1 MGALVVCVRGGTLFL
16 GLFFLAYVEPKLFCL
31 CTGIFSSAAPT
42 TAGDGVG
49 NSAGPPVAQA
59 PVLAAVAGVA
69 GSTASD
75 GGGSRAG
82 PPVAQASVLAG
93 VVPVPAHVAK
103 APAPAAEVGAPAPA
117 CK

>member
-1 MGALVVCVRGGTLFL
+1 MSLPPALCVAPSAQDRCAIVAGAN
-16 GLFFLAYVEPKLFCL
+16 
-31 CTGIFSSAAPT
+31 
-42 TAGDGVG
+42 AGDGVD
-49 NSAGPPVAQA
+49 NCAGPPVAQA

-75 GGGSRAG
+75 GGSSRAG

-93 VVPVPAHVAK
+93 AVPVPAHVAK
-103 APAPAAEVGAPAPA
+103 TPAPAAEVGAPAPA